1 MDVGAPAS
9 NERNPPLRDGDI
21 VRVKRNL
28 IARGGDAINTVSQP
42 LTGLVTLW
50 SLVRLVQDT
59 N

>member
-1 MDVGAPAS
+1 
-9 NERNPPLRDGDI
+9 
-21 VRVKRNL
+21 L

-50 SLVRLVQDT
+50 SLVRLVNDS